1 MKKKTLALLLSV
13 VLVIGVVAGSSLAWL
28 TAKGEPV
35 VNVFTDSDIN
45 LVLDESKLNDD
56 GLTLDTQ
63 SPRVKGNENYK
74 MIPGWTIEK
83 DPVVTIKEGS
93 EDCWV
98 FIKVEESAS
107 PKLDDYIEYEIDPNN
122 WEQLKNGE
130 TPVEGVYVG
139 TVPCKDIDADRSI
152 KILLNNQV
160 TVKGSVTKEM
170 MDAIDDG
177 ADQPKLS
184 FTAYASQYWK
194 NNNEAFSAYDAW
206 VNAQPT
212 NP

>member
-1 MKKKTLALLLSV
+1 MKKKSLALLLSL
-13 VLVIGVVAGSSLAWL
+13 VLVIAVVAGSSLAWL
-28 TAKGEPV
+28 TATFEKPV
-35 VNVFTDSDIN
+35 INTFFDSDIN
-45 LVLDESKLNDD
+45 IE
-56 GLTLDTQ
+56 LTETTGED
-63 SPRVKGNENYK
+63 YK
-74 MIPGWTIEK
+74 MIPGWMIEK
-83 DPVVTIKEGS
+83 DPVVTVKEGS

-98 FIKVEESAS
+98 FIKVEESET

-130 TPVEGVYVG
+130 TPVEGIYVG

-170 MDAIDDG
+170 MDAIDEG
-177 ADQPKLS
+177 AEQPKLT

-194 NNNEAFSAYDAW
+194 NNTESFGAYEAWLNISDANANGTPDSEE
-206 VNAQPT
+206 VNP
-212 NP
+212 